1 MAKLFKNIWKKMTL
15 QGSDD
20 KTPSCGWNMLRP
32 LVSASNFVYFQ
43 SMCFFP
49 ETTTTST
56 STGTFT
62 PFTCIAGHHLMKIRW
77 AFEDS
82 CAWIF
87 HLKRTSK
94 KLYIYIYNSSFEKSQ
109 QQQKW
114 IWPTQNQYEIKQI
127 QTIIGL
133 ILWYTLLSLLN
144 DTCTRLH

>member
-32 LVSASNFVYFQ
+32 LVSAQILSIFNPCAFFQ
-43 SMCFFP
+43 KQQQLQLQPAPSLLSPALLGITWWRFDGRLRTHVLGFFIWK
-49 ETTTTST
+49 EQV
-56 STGTFT
+56 
-62 PFTCIAGHHLMKIRW
+62 KN
-77 AFEDS
+77 
-82 CAWIF
+82 
-87 HLKRTSK
+87 
-94 KLYIYIYNSSFEKSQ
+94 YIYIYNSSFEKSQ